1 MVSDGGVSF
10 CDASSLDESLQHVHL
25 KSRRFGFFIFGD
37 YCLLNRLPLSPA
49 SKLDWC
55 KVFGQFG
62 LFAPEVGL
70 VEFFGFFHWVGLVGI
85 SQLPAIIKNDAM
97 VRMMM

>member
-1 MVSDGGVSF
+1 
-10 CDASSLDESLQHVHL
+10 
-25 KSRRFGFFIFGD
+25 
-37 YCLLNRLPLSPA
+37 
-49 SKLDWC
+49 
-55 KVFGQFG
+55 VFGQFG